1 MLEKTPYSPPSSDD
15 RGRDWLA
22 ALMLRRHSRLMPRF
36 AVALSTLR
44 DAPRVWRRRLR
55 RAAVSLAGAALI
67 LAMAGSPLLVPRAYA
82 ASINVADG
90 EIAVNDNG
98 VCSIIEA
105 IINANDEAATHDDCT
120 AGSGADAV
128 NLPAGGLFEFTAFYV
143 DYSGYTGTPV
153 VTSEITINGNGS
165 VFDTSGAPDLRFLAV
180 GSTGD
185 LTVDDLTMQNAAV
198 SGGSNGG
205 GAIFSDGG
213 ALTVTNSTFSG
224 NESSSG
230 GAILVD
236 GGTLDITDSTFNGND
251 GFRGGAIASYDA
263 ATIITTTTISGNFAN
278 RNGGGIVAR
287 GGSLTLTDSIVSGNG
302 DDPLGGTDY
311 VDYGGGIF
319 ASRIDLSITRSTIDG
334 NKANY
339 VGGGLAIQASDSV
352 TISQS
357 AITNNTST
365 GEGGGIIWGGFGDS
379 GAYPATGSITNTT
392 ISGNS
397 AGESGGGIQLDNGEL
412 TLDNVTISD
421 NEASYEGGGIFVND
435 GTVNFNRT
443 IVSGNTAGT
452 ADEISIYVG
461 TYGSG
466 SAIVNN
472 FNLFGHS
479 GINDAAAFTNFITA
493 GSDITATSDGT
504 EPTALANI
512 LAPLADNGGP
522 TTPATQT
529 HALVAGSPA
538 LDHAP
543 DAACAAA
550 TPVDGVD
557 QRDEPRNVDGD
568 GTLATGNEC
577 DIGAYEATYT
587 PPLSI
592 CPAPDNELTTIL
604 GKGMGNTKKAVL
616 RTKLLVPNAG
626 DLVALYGQLAGKEVG
641 KLPKRVRFQYP
652 NGSFTQVDTLTG
664 TSARPG
670 GIYWFGA
677 NLTPAS
683 SVIGRFFPAPGPVA
697 KFPRAF
703 VLYATHETALSYF
716 DTYVTFADGTTNMV
730 GPVAPFEQEQTLTI
744 PIDSPLAMTDIT
756 VQVAL
761 VDNDKDS
768 RGIGVTAAAGG
779 QDVTVVSYVPT
790 HGNLLNILTLV
801 IEDVPTETSEVTLTL
816 RSSVEDDSAAII
828 GAAVNYVCTPTS

>member
-1 MLEKTPYSPPSSDD
+1 
-15 RGRDWLA
+15 
-22 ALMLRRHSRLMPRF
+22 
-36 AVALSTLR
+36 
-44 DAPRVWRRRLR
+44 
-55 RAAVSLAGAALI
+55 
-67 LAMAGSPLLVPRAYA
+67 MAGSPLLVPRAHA

-90 EIAVNDNG
+90 EITVNDNG

-105 IINANDEAATHDDCT
+105 IINANDDAATHDDCT

-128 NLPAGGLFEFTAFYV
+128 NLPAGGLFEFTASYV

-180 GSTGD
+180 GSIGD
-185 LTVDDLTMQNAAV
+185 LTVDDLTLRDAAV
-198 SGGSNGG
+198 SGGGNGG
-205 GAIFSDGG
+205 GAIFSYDG
-213 ALTVTNSTFSG
+213 ALTITASTFSG
-224 NESSSG
+224 NEGSSG

-236 GGTLDITDSTFNGND
+236 GGTLDITDSTFYGNV

-263 ATIITTTTISGNFAN
+263 ATTITTTTISGNFAN

-287 GGSLTLTDSIVSGNG
+287 DGSLILADSIVSGNG
-302 DDPLGGTDY
+302 DDILGGTDY

-319 ASRIDLSITRSTIDG
+319 ASRVDLSITRSTIDG
-334 NKANY
+334 NKADY
-339 VGGGLAIQASDSV
+339 VGGGLAIQRSDTV

-357 AITNNTST
+357 AITNNTAN
-365 GEGGGIIWGGFGDS
+365 GDGGGIIWGGFGDS
-379 GAYPATGSITNTT
+379 GAYPSTGSITNTT

-397 AGESGGGIQLDNGEL
+397 AGGSGGGIQLVNGEL

-421 NEASYEGGGIFVND
+421 NEATYEGGGISVND
-435 GTVNFNRT
+435 GTVTFNRT

-452 ADEISIYVG
+452 GDEISIYVG

-543 DAACAAA
+543 DAACAAV
-550 TPVDGVD
+550 PVDDVD
-557 QRDEPRNVDGD
+557 QRDEPRNEDGD
-568 GTLATGNEC
+568 GAPGSGNEC
-577 DIGAYEATYT
+577 DIGAYEYVFV
-587 PPLSI
+587 PPTSI
-592 CPAPDNELTTIL
+592 CLAPDNELTTLI

-616 RTKLLVPNAG
+616 RTKLIVPNSG

-641 KLPKRVRFQYP
+641 KLPRRVRFQYP
-652 NGSFTQVDTLTG
+652 NQTYTQVDMVTG
-664 TSARPG
+664 TSAFYG
-670 GIYWFGA
+670 GIFWFGDDLELA
-677 NLTPAS
+677 P
-683 SVIGRFFPAPGPVA
+683 SVVGRFFPAPGA
-697 KFPRAF
+697 ITKFPRAF
-703 VLYATHETALSYF
+703 VLYATHETTGSYF
-716 DTYVTFADGTTNMV
+716 DTYATFANGATNMV
-730 GPVAPFEQEQTLTI
+730 GPAPFSLQQNLTI
-744 PIDSPLAMTDIT
+744 PIDPPQATTDIT

-761 VDNDKDS
+761 VDNDNDT
-768 RGIGVTAAAGG
+768 RAITVTAAAGG
-779 QDVTVVSYVPT
+779 PSAAAITFGPS
-790 HGNLLNILTLV
+790 HGNLLNIITLTL
-801 IEDVPTETSEVTLTL
+801 EDVPAGTTEVTLNL
-816 RSSVEDDSAAII
+816 KSGIGESQGDSAAII
-828 GAAVNYVCTPTS
+828 GAVVNYDCQTSS